1 VVLVLELADPRIG
14 DSVSLETRVRVGG
27 DL

>member
-1 VVLVLELADPRIG
+1 VLVLELTDTHTG

>member
-1 VVLVLELADPRIG
+1 VLELTDTHTG